1 MISFEVKTRIL
12 PLGNR
17 KGQTVYYA
25 YPKSQQKMTTK
36 MLIDRIVRETSL
48 SAGDV
53 QSALTSLSNVVNDA
67 LSMGISVDLA
77 DLGSLRLAVPSKM
90 MDSPEEVTVQKALK
104 TPKIIFTPKAAMR
117 NAANSVE
124 LSIYRPSEKS
134 SSTDDTDTPDAGD
147 GGDNTG
153 GSGTGGN
160 PL

>member
-1 MISFEVKTRIL
+1 MIKFDVKTRTL
-12 PLGNR
+12 NVGDR

-25 YPKSQQKMTTK
+25 APKMQQKMTTK

-53 QSALTSLSNVVNDA
+53 QNALTSLSHVVNDA

-77 DLGSLRLAVPSKM
+77 DLGSLRLSVPSKM

-147 GGDNTG
+147 GGDS